1 LKPEWEGRMIRAGYG
16 RDIDKKSLGKLMD
29 VERAF
34 HGLPGP
40 LSVKLNNDYKNWK
53 K

>member
-1 LKPEWEGRMIRAGYG
+1 MIRAGYG
-16 RDIDKKSLGKLMD
+16 RDIQNKSLGKLMD

-40 LSVKLNNDYKNWK
+40 LSVKLNTKNSCK
-53 K
+53 NHS